1 MKSNS
6 RKYIT
11 TTLPYI
17 NAKGH
22 IAHAREFVQG
32 DVFKRI
38 FRKMGFD
45 VFLNIGTDEHGLK
58 IYRKACEAKLSP
70 EEYSKNQSQNF
81 VDLAKALD
89 VDYDAFIRTSEE
101 KHIKSAQ
108 EFWKKCDENGYIY
121 KKKYKIKYCVGCEL
135 EKTDSEL
142 INGYCPDHP
151 NQEIEIID
159 EENYFFKF
167 SAFQEKL
174 LDFYRENPNFVKP
187 QKRFKEIIS
196 FVNQGL
202 EDFSISRI
210 KEKMPWGIDVPND
223 SSQVMYVWFDA
234 LVNYVSTL
242 NWPQD
247 EDNFKKWWPAVQ
259 ICGKDNLRQQS
270 AMWQAMLLAAGFP
283 LSKKIYVN
291 GFISVDGQ
299 KMSKSIGNV
308 IDPVEMIE
316 KFSKDATR
324 YLLVSIG
331 SFGEDSDTS
340 WEKLTEKYNADL
352 ANGIGN
358 LSSRIIT
365 LYQKTE
371 KNLLKE
377 FKKEDVAGAFLTN
390 ALLELE
396 EGRLENIILLIR
408 EKIAYL
414 DGEIEKTKPWEL
426 VKEDVKKFEE
436 ELEKLTNALFEIALI
451 IEPFMPEISVKIQK
465 GLENKEKINLFPRI

>member
-377 FKKEDVAGAFLTN
+377 
-390 ALLELE
+390 
-396 EGRLENIILLIR
+396 R
-408 EKIAYL
+408 Y
-414 DGEIEKTKPWEL
+414 
-426 VKEDVKKFEE
+426 
-436 ELEKLTNALFEIALI
+436 
-451 IEPFMPEISVKIQK
+451 
-465 GLENKEKINLFPRI
+465 